1 MKKSSWKANCALA
14 IRMASFTSVLS
25 VLKSG
30 PHFQRPSSSY
40 TIWSTVRSPWA
51 GRKRWQNSTVKLVD
65 GVAFPAEVELLP
77 NDGFLQHSSLS
88 VVFHGAMY
96 SFIYGF
102 AKIHYFLE
110 RVPCGYKNLASC
122 ILHFIF
128 FMLSG
133 RVEKIVVI
141 IVIINNIT
149 N

>member
-1 MKKSSWKANCALA
+1 MGMKKSSWKANCALA
-14 IRMASFTSVLS
+14 IRMASFTAVFVLHHL
-25 VLKSG
+25 VNG
-30 PHFQRPSSSY
+30 A
-40 TIWSTVRSPWA
+40 VA
-51 GRKRWQNSTVKLVD
+51 VGREETLAELHRQLVD
-65 GVAFPAEVELLP
+65 GVAFPVEVELLP
-77 NDGFLQHSSLS
+77 NDGFLQHSSFS